1 MRHIGGALVIATVTA
16 VAAARPARAED
27 DALLALETR
36 EGQQRELGLGSRP
49 RVSLGGLG
57 WAAFAQLVGE
67 GAADLPTRE
76 RRGEGAAAVGAELR
90 VVSPR
95 CDLVRIGGQARL
107 AWSGNARPSAEQW
120 ANGCLVF
127 DIFTAEL
134 GHHLEWDVRPSL
146 LAPVQL
152 RAGLNRRETVRL
164 HVEPFRLSLAAMTP
178 PELRAGAPAGSL
190 VLFELDTHLTVLW
203 SEDAPLVWRQ
213 QVEATGIRYE
223 RAQLAPWGERRDFGV
238 DIVAG
243 GGEFTDEGSS
253 LRAWVVRIEN
263 VALGP
268 VYASGGIGFA
278 SAAVGPF
285 IDPITRQVELT
296 TPRVLASL
304 ETGGDLVH
312 GSLRVR
318 NDVGITADGFA
329 VVDSRVSG
337 SLALEA
343 SRTRIALDGFAG
355 TAKLHA
361 PERAPVRGAT
371 GGASLAIARG
381 VGAHL
386 EATLQ
391 LEAARSFY
399 ALPPDAMAGALGPPR
414 WGVSAVAALQATAGR
429 QPAARVP
436 AAQAAPAPAP
446 PTPR

>member
-1 MRHIGGALVIATVTA
+1 MRHIGGVLA
-16 VAAARPARAED
+16 VAAVTAAVMAASAATPVRAEVE
-27 DALLALETR
+27 AAETR
-36 EGQQRELGLGSRP
+36 EGQQRELGLGSGTRI
-49 RVSLGGLG
+49 SLGGLG
-57 WAAFAQLVGE
+57 WAAFAQLAGE
-67 GAADLPTRE
+67 GTADLATRE

-90 VVSPR
+90 VGSPR
-95 CDLVRIGGQARL
+95 CDVVRIGGQARL
-107 AWSGNARPSAEQW
+107 AWAGSARPSAEQW
-120 ANGCLVF
+120 ASGCLVF
-127 DIFTAEL
+127 DIATVEL

-164 HVEPFRLSLAAMTP
+164 QVEPFRLSLAAMTP
-178 PELRAGAPAGSL
+178 PELREGVPAGSL
-190 VLFELDTHLTVLW
+190 VLFALDTHLTVLW
-203 SEDAPLVWRQ
+203 SEDTPLVWRQ

-223 RAQLAPWGERRDFGV
+223 SPQLAPWGERRDFGV

-253 LRAWVVRIEN
+253 MHAWVVRIEN

-268 VYASGGIGFA
+268 VYASGGIGVA

-318 NDVGITADGFA
+318 NDVGLTADGFA

-337 SLALEA
+337 GLALEA
-343 SRTRIALDGFAG
+343 SSTRFALDGFAG
-355 TAKLHA
+355 TAELHA
-361 PERAPVRGAT
+361 PDRAPVRGAT

-399 ALPPDAMAGALGPPR
+399 ALPPDEMTGALGPPR
-414 WGVSAVAALQATAGR
+414 WGVSAMAALQATAGR
-429 QPAARVP
+429 RPAARG
-436 AAQAAPAPAP
+436 AAAPAAP
-446 PTPR
+446 P